1 MSQTPPQHLLG
12 GLTVA
17 ILASSGFE
25 QSELTAPREALQALG
40 VETRL
45 LSLATGRIRG
55 ERFEQAADEFDVD
68 MALNNADPEAYDAV
82 LLPGGRQN
90 AERLRAS
97 PNAQAF
103 LQAMDAHDKPIGVMS
118 HGAAVLLGAGLVRG
132 RRLAGPSI
140 LRDEVNNA
148 GGQWVDEPV
157 VVDRNW
163 VASRKPGDVT
173 AFNEQLMQLLASR
186 RKKTMVGTA
195 DDLPSGMGE
204 DG

>member
-1 MSQTPPQHLLG
+1 MPQTPPQHLLG

-17 ILASSGFE
+17 FLATNGFE
-25 QSELTAPREALQALG
+25 QSEFTAPREALQAVG

-45 LSLATGRIRG
+45 LSLAAGRIRG
-55 ERFEQAADEFDVD
+55 QRFEQAADEFDVD
-68 MALNNADPEAYDAV
+68 MALDKADHEAYDAV

-90 AERLRAS
+90 AERLGAS
-97 PNAQAF
+97 ADAQAF
-103 LQAMDAHDKPIGVMS
+103 LKSMDADGKPIGVLS
-118 HGAAVLLGAGLVRG
+118 HGAAVLLAAGLLRG
-132 RRLAGPSI
+132 RRITAPPV
-140 LRDEVNNA
+140 LRDEVNGA

-163 VASRKPGDVT
+163 IASRRPGDVS

-195 DDLPSGMGE
+195 DDVSSSAGE
-204 DG
+204 GG